1 MWRAWL
7 LALSLV
13 LLASPSAFSQAG
25 EAALSSLLDSLE
37 NESTAL
43 LLELASL
50 KIKSQSQ
57 IEKLNDSEA
66 LIASLWLRLIDS
78 QKTIDGFNQTLKDSA
93 QSIESLASSLMKS
106 QAELAA
112 LRTEL
117 NELRNSLKQS
127 ESSLIIKSILL
138 GAGCFVAGAG
148 SGLLLY
154 HLVFNVNR

>member
-7 LALSLV
+7 LAL
-13 LLASPSAFSQAG
+13 LLALSASPSAFSQAD
-25 EAALSSLLDSLE
+25 AVTLSSLLDSLE
-37 NESTAL
+37 SESTAL

-93 QSIESLASSLMKS
+93 QSIESLASSLAKS
-106 QAELAA
+106 QSELVA

-154 HLVFNVNR
+154 NLVFNVNR

>member
-1 MWRAWL
+1 MWR
-7 LALSLV
+7 ALSLV
-13 LLASPSAFSQAG
+13 LLLALFASPSGFSQAG
-25 EAALSSLLDSLE
+25 EATLSSLLDSLE
-37 NESTAL
+37 SESTAL

-93 QSIESLASSLMKS
+93 QSIESLANSLTKS

-117 NELRNSLKQS
+117 NALRNSLKQS

-154 HLVFNVNR
+154 NLVFNVNR